1 MFILSQGDNIE
12 KMKTSEPKA
21 KLIEYLVRIRKRSK
35 YSYTQ
40 QTFVRGVSIVLFS
53 CLHKVMIR

>member
-1 MFILSQGDNIE
+1 
-12 KMKTSEPKA
+12 MKTSEPKA